1 MENDNNKNIFTF
13 DPGEPPEKIEL
24 EEIFPEGT
32 DEFLPEY
39 DPEYDPEGI
48 AEGPEDAD
56 YEPADD
62 PDDEDRVSILDR
74 VKGVFSSIKFK
85 KPELDLHLPK
95 ISLPKKKEPDAPRKK
110 MSKKTVFLI
119 RRIVAALILLVLFM
133 IPIVNFIRGGRGSK
147 KIVTSKN
154 VGPLPSEEVVVH
166 KVPVYYDYTKP
177 VPETDENTA
186 HFTDA
191 IIAGDTRLIQ
201 LLSTYGIGTFGTEI
215 YGSAINVSNALSYDS
230 VDGDGAA
237 RTLGDA
243 LASGT
248 YGKVYL
254 CLGIN
259 ELGWS
264 YPDVFESDYRDLLTE
279 IKRMQPAASVYLLAL
294 VPVNENDYDSD
305 YVNNTRIKEY
315 NEMIRRIA
323 ADNKFY
329 YVDCYTGMADASGNL
344 NSAYTSNGFYITE
357 DGAKAWWAYLATHTV
372 NPEEFA
378 N

>member
-1 MENDNNKNIFTF
+1 MDNYDNKNIFTF
-13 DPGEPPEKIEL
+13 DPGEPPEKVEL

-48 AEGPEDAD
+48 VGDPEDAA

-62 PDDEDRVSILDR
+62 EYDGDGNPPLLDR
-74 VKGVFSSIKFK
+74 LKSVLSSIKFK
-85 KPELDLHLPK
+85 KPSLDLHLPEGGISMPK
-95 ISLPKKKEPDAPRKK
+95 IK
-110 MSKKTVFLI
+110 MTKKTKYMI
-119 RRIVAALILLVLFM
+119 RRIVAVAVLLLLIL
-133 IPIVNFIRGGRGSK
+133 IPVFKLISGGRGSK

-166 KVPVYYDYTKP
+166 KVPVYYDYSKP
-177 VPETDENTA
+177 VPESAENSA

-191 IIAGDTRLIQ
+191 LIAGDTRLIQ
-201 LLSTYGIGTFGTEI
+201 LLPTYNIGSFATEL

-230 VDGDGAA
+230 VDGDGTA
-237 RTLGDA
+237 RTLGDV
-243 LASGT
+243 LNSGT
-248 YGKVYL
+248 YGKIYL
-254 CLGIN
+254 CLGLN

-264 YPDVFESDYRDLLTE
+264 YPEVFESDYRDLLAE
-279 IKRMQPAASVYLLAL
+279 VRRLQPSARIYLLAL
-294 VPVNENDYDSD
+294 VPVNENDYSSD

-315 NEMIRRIA
+315 NDMIRRIA
-323 ADNKFY
+323 VDNQFY
-329 YVDCYTGMADASGNL
+329 YVDCYAGMSDASGNL
-344 NSAYTSNGFYITE
+344 DSSYTSNGFYINE
-357 DGAKAWWAYLATHTV
+357 DGARAWWKYLSTHTV